1 MDTLSTEAPH
11 SCIHAKRESDAL
23 WRSDIYPD
31 ALERSPEPRPKRAG
45 GLVTSSFIEQL
56 RYEFIE
62 VRRDMIEC

>member
-31 ALERSPEPRPKRAG
+31 ALERSPEPRPHWAG
-45 GLVTSSFIEQL
+45 GLVTSSFEQL
-56 RYEFIE
+56 RRGET
-62 VRRDMIEC
+62 